1 MNTKCIISLFCKQNI
16 NMNQILFNKFHKEKA
31 NNISNS
37 YKGKSIKKSIKVN
50 YILLFVFS
58 ITIFFISISY
68 IIYLNYVE
76 YAKSNQYYSSYDIS
90 KLYSYN
96 NNINYEKPIFS
107 IIGIIKIDK
116 LKICYPILSETTD
129 ELLKIAPCRF
139 AGPYPNE
146 IGNLCV
152 AGHNFDDNRFFGNLS
167 KLAKDDEIQIFN
179 STGNMLKY
187 IVFDKYET
195 SPSDIDCLKAS
206 IDNIKEITLITCNNL
221 NGNRLIVKAKY
232 VT

>member
-1 MNTKCIISLFCKQNI
+1 
-16 NMNQILFNKFHKEKA
+16 MNQILFNKFHKEKA

-37 YKGKSIKKSIKVN
+37 YKGN
-50 YILLFVFS
+50 YKYYIFVLIFS
-58 ITIFFISISY
+58 ICSSILIFTY
-68 IIYLNYVE
+68 IIYSYS
-76 YAKSNQYYSSYDIS
+76 KSNQSPNALYDIS
-90 KLYSYN
+90 KLYSKN
-96 NNINYEKPIFS
+96 SSFSYEKPIFS

-116 LKICYPILSETTD
+116 INICYPILSETTD

-146 IGNLCV
+146 IGNLCI

-195 SPSDIDCLKAS
+195 SPSDIDCLKPS

>member
-1 MNTKCIISLFCKQNI
+1 MANLDNDQLEILKKYKQD
-16 NMNQILFNKFHKEKA
+16 L
-31 NNISNS
+31 
-37 YKGKSIKKSIKVN
+37 
-50 YILLFVFS
+50 
-58 ITIFFISISY
+58 
-68 IIYLNYVE
+68 
-76 YAKSNQYYSSYDIS
+76 
-90 KLYSYN
+90 
-96 NNINYEKPIFS
+96 
-107 IIGIIKIDK
+107 
-116 LKICYPILSETTD
+116 
-129 ELLKIAPCRF
+129 R
-139 AGPYPNE
+139 
-146 IGNLCV
+146 
-152 AGHNFDDNRFFGNLS
+152 RGNLS